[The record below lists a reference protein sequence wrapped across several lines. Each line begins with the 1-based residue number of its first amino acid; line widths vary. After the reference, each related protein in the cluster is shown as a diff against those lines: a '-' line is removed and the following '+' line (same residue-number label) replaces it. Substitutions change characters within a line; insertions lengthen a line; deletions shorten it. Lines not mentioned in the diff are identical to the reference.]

1 VRVETRE
8 VYMENRDGLLMH
20 GEADGS
26 TKRNATEGCIIMSPK
41 FREWIQDNG
50 GGELTVVR

>member
-1 VRVETRE
+1 MSNTAGGTRK
-8 VYMENRDGLLMH
+8 GFLMH
-20 GEADGS
+20 GEAKGNE
-26 TKRNATEGCIIMSPK
+26 KKNASEGCIVMSPQ